1 MEQHYTTDNTIDNTT
16 AQELR
21 KFRRNGGLIRRK
33 LIEYIPVMILTN
45 LLLLLI
51 STVNGLI
58 AGNFLGE
65 DAFSSINIFYPVS
78 VLLAAFGA
86 VTAVGIATSISTAM
100 GRNNLAEL
108 ARVKGASLY
117 TMLGMAVFMGIVQIP
132 IVSLIISS
140 YHLPPEMHSLTWQ
153 YAIGIMLC
161 QPFSLIST
169 VGTYQLQVSGKMK
182 VLMMLTIAESLSNLA
197 FDLLFVAVLH
207 MGVAGTGYGTL
218 CANIVRCTATV
229 IYIRHKTDF
238 YSIGNYKPCLKD
250 IREILACGIPDA
262 SFTLVS
268 AFQSYFM
275 LRILIS
281 SFGLDGPVI
290 NGVIAFC
297 ASIAS
302 VMIPGI
308 HAGVRPLMGLL
319 VGAEDRI
326 GIKELMKQGAVAN
339 VLILGI
345 TTAAMEFF
353 PALFYH
359 VNGIKNIP
367 DGGLLSVRLY
377 AAFFVIHG
385 LNYLLRLYLSN
396 RRDIKTATA
405 LTISSNALLPL
416 FALIISRMMPAP
428 FIYLSYTVTGLLL
441 LIFSYRRYCWWLAED
456 KKQNRDLAVIYMT
469 IEPDEAV
476 ETSRLIR
483 KFADEHGVD
492 KSAAY
497 RVALCLEEMAAYV
510 KSTRNLAFAPDGKPD
525 VEIMVRFKD
534 RNSAVFVSLDEGD
547 CISLDKDDEK
557 QRLITNNYDL
567 IKKIAKEVEYQYILN
582 LNYTRITIQTNPVS

>member
-1 MEQHYTTDNTIDNTT
+1 MKQHYMTDITTDNTT
-16 AQELR
+16 AKELR
-21 KFRRNGGLIRRK
+21 RFSRNGGMIQRK

-45 LLLLLI
+45 LVLLLI

-65 DAFSSINIFYPVS
+65 NAFSSINIFYPVS
-78 VLLAAFGA
+78 VLLAAFSA

-100 GRNNLAEL
+100 GRNNLSEL
-108 ARVKGASLY
+108 ARIKGASLY
-117 TMLGMAVFMGIVQIP
+117 TMLGMAAFMGIVQIP
-132 IVSLIISS
+132 IVFLIIRS
-140 YHLPPEMHSLTWQ
+140 YHLPPEIHALTWQ

-161 QPFSLIST
+161 QPFSLVST

-182 VLMMLTIAESLSNLA
+182 ILMMLTIAEGLSNLA
-197 FDLLFVAVLH
+197 FDLLFVAALH

-218 CANIVRCTATV
+218 CANIVRCTSTV
-229 IYIRHKTDF
+229 IYIRRKTDF
-238 YSIGNYKPCLKD
+238 YKTGNYKPCFKD

-262 SFTLVS
+262 SFTIVS

-281 SFGLDGPVI
+281 SFGMNGPVV

-297 ASIAS
+297 ASIPS
-302 VMIPGI
+302 VLILGI
-308 HAGVRPLMGLL
+308 HSGIRPLMGLL
-319 VGAEDRI
+319 VGAEDRL
-326 GIKELMKQGAVAN
+326 GIKELMKQGAKAN
-339 VLILGI
+339 VMVLGI

-359 VNGIKNIP
+359 VNGIRDIP

-377 AAFFVIHG
+377 AVFFVLNG
-385 LNYLLRLYLSN
+385 LNYMLRLYLSN

-405 LTISSNALLPL
+405 LTVSGNALLPL
-416 FALIISRMMPAP
+416 FALIISRIMPGP

-441 LIFSYRRYCWWLAED
+441 LTISHRRYRWWLDED
-456 KKQNRDLAVIYMT
+456 KKKNKDLAVISMT
-469 IEPDEAV
+469 IESDEAV
-476 ETSRLIR
+476 EASRMIR
-483 KFADEHGVD
+483 RFADEQGVD
-492 KSAAY
+492 KGVAY
-497 RVALCLEEMAAYV
+497 RVALCVEEMAAYV
-510 KSTRNLAFAPDGKPD
+510 KSTGKNALNPDGKPD

-534 RNSAVFVSLDEGD
+534 RNNAVFVSLDEGD

-557 QRLITNNYDL
+557 HRLITNNYDL

-582 LNYTRITIQTNPVS
+582 LNYTRITIQTNPGS

>member
-250 IREILACGIPDA
+250 IRE
-262 SFTLVS
+262 
-268 AFQSYFM
+268 
-275 LRILIS
+275 
-281 SFGLDGPVI
+281 
-290 NGVIAFC
+290 
-297 ASIAS
+297 
-302 VMIPGI
+302 
-308 HAGVRPLMGLL
+308 MGLPSGDGRGPAI
-319 VGAEDRI
+319 VVSSSI
-326 GIKELMKQGAVAN
+326 GISAQTNAKKVCVEFIKTLFSEEIQEKFAEYDTSTPVNVKAFKKAGLKSIDKYNANYNRNKSQYSRQELMSS
-339 VLILGI
+339 
-345 TTAAMEFF
+345 
-353 PALFYH
+353 
-359 VNGIKNIP
+359 
-367 DGGLLSVRLY
+367 GL
-377 AAFFVIHG
+377 AW
-385 LNYLLRLYLSN
+385 
-396 RRDIKTATA
+396 
-405 LTISSNALLPL
+405 
-416 FALIISRMMPAP
+416 
-428 FIYLSYTVTGLLL
+428 
-441 LIFSYRRYCWWLAED
+441 CE
-456 KKQNRDLAVIYMT
+456 
-469 IEPDEAV
+469 
-476 ETSRLIR
+476 
-483 KFADEHGVD
+483 VD
-492 KSAAY
+492 KSAVDVY
-497 RVALCLEEMAAYV
+497 EKVIRSCSCSISEDPSISVIVKEEMPAYLTGQ
-510 KSTRNLAFAPDGKPD
+510 K
-525 VEIMVRFKD
+525 
-534 RNSAVFVSLDEGD
+534 SLDD
-547 CISLDKDDEK
+547 V
-557 QRLITNNYDL
+557 
-567 IKKIAKEVEYQYILN
+567 IKIINDRSKTV
-582 LNYTRITIQTNPVS
+582 VSERG